1 MNIIVM
7 GPAGSG
13 KSLFTKNFGEFLRQ
27 AGYSVCEINLDPA
40 SPPVYTPCRDIRK
53 FVKAEEIMGRFG
65 LGING
70 ALLKSMELAEEKIE
84 EIIPENDNLDFALYD
99 TPGQLELF
107 LYTDFGQRFVKAL
120 SSFSLSLFLVDSTR
134 IKTPAQYSAI
144 ITQASTV
151 TLMLGLSAV
160 IAFNK
165 SDMSVLKNPSHYIR
179 GLKDEG
185 MLGEYYEGLMK
196 FIELTNL
203 TQRIV
208 NISAK
213 TWKGFDEL
221 FSILN
226 EVFCVCGDLS

>member
-1 MNIIVM
+1 MNVIVM

-27 AGYSVCEINLDPA
+27 SGYSVCTVNLDPA
-40 SPPVYTPCRDIRK
+40 SPPLYNPCRDIRN
-53 FVKAEEIMGRFG
+53 FIKAEEIMERFE

-70 ALLKSMELAEEKIE
+70 ALLKSMELSVKKIG
-84 EIIPENDNLDFALYD
+84 EIIPKDDDLDFALYD

-107 LYTDFGQRFVKAL
+107 LYTDFGQRFVEAIQ
-120 SSFSLSLFLVDSTR
+120 SPALSLFLIDSTK

-144 ITQASTV
+144 IVQASTV
-151 TLMLGLSAV
+151 TLMLGLNAV

-165 SDMSVLKNPSHYIR
+165 SDVSLLKNPSHYIL
-179 GLKDEG
+179 GLKGEG
-185 MLGEYYEGLMK
+185 VLGEYYEGLMR

-221 FSILN
+221 FSLLN